1 MSGPPVYRAKPRSSG
16 RRSCAQGDLLA
27 ICAVFPSSG
36 TKFRAPRSPSK
47 PLAYKCLPAD
57 GKSAR
62 QKRGYRR
69 KPDDAHS
76 HLWFYELVRMSG
88 TNDGRQGTMPSRPS
102 SSSSTAVLP
111 SCIREAGP
119 PALRAQDSL
128 ARAPKAWPGDQLAR
142 RGKQQAADSPS
153 FAAQNPPSCE
163 YFWLGGAE
171 VALVRVPLWHLSNR
185 SRNFMQSSH

>member
-1 MSGPPVYRAKPRSSG
+1 MTEPPVYRAKPRSSG
-16 RRSCAQGDLLA
+16 RRSCARGDLLA

-47 PLAYKCLPAD
+47 PLAHKRLPVD

-62 QKRGYRR
+62 QKRGCHR

-111 SCIREAGP
+111 SCIRVAGP

-142 RGKQQAADSPS
+142 RGKQQAGGSPS

-163 YFWLGGAE
+163 YFWLGRCRSG
-171 VALVRVPLWHLSNR
+171 LSA
-185 SRNFMQSSH
+185 SAFMAPRQPV

>member
-1 MSGPPVYRAKPRSSG
+1 MSEPPVYRAKPRSSG
-16 RRSCAQGDLLA
+16 RRSCARGDLLA

-111 SCIREAGP
+111 SCIRVAGP

-142 RGKQQAADSPS
+142 RGKQQAAGSPS

-163 YFWLGGAE
+163 HFWLGRCRSG
-171 VALVRVPLWHLSNR
+171 LSA
-185 SRNFMQSSH
+185 SAFMAPRQPV

>member
-1 MSGPPVYRAKPRSSG
+1 MTEPPVYRAKPRSSG
-16 RRSCAQGDLLA
+16 RRSCARGDLLA

-47 PLAYKCLPAD
+47 PLAHKRLPVD

-62 QKRGYRR
+62 QKRGCHR

-111 SCIREAGP
+111 SCIRVAGP

-128 ARAPKAWPGDQLAR
+128 ARVPKAWPGDQLAR
-142 RGKQQAADSPS
+142 RGKQQAGAL
-153 FAAQNPPSCE
+153 PPLPRRTRLRAST
-163 YFWLGGAE
+163 FGLGGAE
-171 VALVRVPLWHLSNR
+171 VALVRVPLWHLGNR
-185 SRNFMQSSH
+185 SRIIMQSSH

>member
-1 MSGPPVYRAKPRSSG
+1 MSEPPVYRAKPRSSG
-16 RRSCAQGDLLA
+16 RRSCARGDLLA

-36 TKFRAPRSPSK
+36 TKFRAPRSPSN
-47 PLAYKCLPAD
+47 PSRTNAFQRMANLR
-57 GKSAR
+57 GKR
-62 QKRGYRR
+62 EGTVE

-142 RGKQQAADSPS
+142 RGKQQAAGSPS
-153 FAAQNPPSCE
+153 FAAQNLPSCE
-163 YFWLGGAE
+163 HFWLGRCRSG
-171 VALVRVPLWHLSNR
+171 LSA
-185 SRNFMQSSH
+185 SAFMAPRQPV

>member
-1 MSGPPVYRAKPRSSG
+1 MSEPPAYRAKPRSSG
-16 RRSCAQGDLLA
+16 RRSCARGDLLA

-88 TNDGRQGTMPSRPS
+88 TNDGRQGAMPSRPS

-111 SCIREAGP
+111 SCIRVAGP

-128 ARAPKAWPGDQLAR
+128 ARAPKAWPGTNLQGAASNR
-142 RGKQQAADSPS
+142 RRAL
-153 FAAQNPPSCE
+153 PPLPRRTRLRAST
-163 YFWLGGAE
+163 FGLGSAE
-171 VALVRVPLWHLSNR
+171 VALVRVPLWHLGNR

>member
-1 MSGPPVYRAKPRSSG
+1 MSEPPVYRAKPRSSG
-16 RRSCAQGDLLA
+16 RRSCARGDLLA
-27 ICAVFPSSG
+27 ICAVFPS
-36 TKFRAPRSPSK
+36 KFCAPRSPSN

-69 KPDDAHS
+69 KTRRCPFSPVVLRVSANERDKRWKA
-76 HLWFYELVRMSG
+76 
-88 TNDGRQGTMPSRPS
+88 GTMPSRPS

-142 RGKQQAADSPS
+142 RGKQQAAGSPS

-163 YFWLGGAE
+163 HFWLGRCRSG
-171 VALVRVPLWHLSNR
+171 LSA
-185 SRNFMQSSH
+185 SAFMAPRQPV